1 MEVVSSKMEL
11 YEQIKLLEKQRNQ
24 LDDDI
29 DDAYKRYDAMS
40 GEEKTWSKY
49 TVISWVRFRLS
60 SGIMVIGMFIRQN
73 EDFT

>member
-1 MEVVSSKMEL
+1 MKEDVNSKMEI

-40 GEEKTWSKY
+40 EEEKY
-49 TVISWVRFRLS
+49 EAN
-60 SGIMVIGMFIRQN
+60 IR
-73 EDFT
+73 

>member
-40 GEEKTWSKY
+40 GEEKT
-49 TVISWVRFRLS
+49 
-60 SGIMVIGMFIRQN
+60 
-73 EDFT
+73 